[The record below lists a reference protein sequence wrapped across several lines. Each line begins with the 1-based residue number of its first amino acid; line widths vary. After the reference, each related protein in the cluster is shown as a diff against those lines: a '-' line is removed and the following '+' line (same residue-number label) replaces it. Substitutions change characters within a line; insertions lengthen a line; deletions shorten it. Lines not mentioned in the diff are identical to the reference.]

1 MLNGT
6 ETTGLAHT
14 LSTTLRQGGY
24 TQATALNGTPPGS
37 HATTLV
43 EYSSGHWAEAQGV
56 ASALSVTQVQPME
69 ADVSSLVGTA
79 TVVVIAGADKAAA
92 VP

>member
-1 MLNGT
+1 
-6 ETTGLAHT
+6 
-14 LSTTLRQGGY
+14 
-24 TQATALNGTPPGS
+24 
-37 HATTLV
+37 
-43 EYSSGHWAEAQGV
+43 V

-69 ADVSSLVGTA
+69 AAVSSLVGSA